1 MDGWTDRQ
9 WMEGKDRRTD
19 INQILWKPWAGP
31 HIRLLSSLES
41 LLLSITRVQDLIQK
55 HIFSPFLKSLCFCL
69 GTSMNPEAS
78 SLAKKKKKKN
88 GAKSIIHCNCKW
100 TPLSILHFFKSN
112 TWRKMTGRAIY

>member
-78 SLAKKKKKKN
+78 SLAKKKKKKMEP
-88 GAKSIIHCNCKW
+88 KV
-100 TPLSILHFFKSN
+100 
-112 TWRKMTGRAIY
+112 